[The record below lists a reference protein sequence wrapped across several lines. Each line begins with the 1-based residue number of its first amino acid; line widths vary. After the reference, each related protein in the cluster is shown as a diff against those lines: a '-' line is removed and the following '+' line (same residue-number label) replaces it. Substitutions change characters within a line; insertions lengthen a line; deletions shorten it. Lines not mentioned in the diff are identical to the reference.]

1 MFKAFIGYHLE
12 EQRRNAKYLR
22 REATKY
28 QRLIKLICCVIMM
41 LVLWNIPAEYF
52 GMSDLTVVEQRT
64 ISVFCFATIMWILEP
79 VPAWNTSVTAIVIL
93 LF

>member
-12 EQRRNAKYLR
+12 EQRRNAKYIR

-28 QRLIKLICCVIMM
+28 QRLIKLIFCVIMM

-64 ISVFCFATIMWILEP
+64 ISVFCFATITCSCMEYFGDGDSDIAVLCQ
-79 VPAWNTSVTAIVIL
+79 
-93 LF
+93 